1 MALAVGQR
9 GTVCMCVCMD
19 CDTWRIFKRMTV
31 NGRWAIRLKVKTEVD
46 SQKTRLPCSEDD
58 TEDSKIESFASDPAT
73 EPMKNARSGLA
84 VDPVEGERERM
95 QSKSHN

>member
-1 MALAVGQR
+1 
-9 GTVCMCVCMD
+9 
-19 CDTWRIFKRMTV
+19 MTV

-84 VDPVEGERERM
+84 VDPERQREKECKVRAITE
-95 QSKSHN
+95 